1 MGEHAGCG
9 YPVQVAAVEGDQDFT
24 VALSVAFGEGLP
36 RYSVTPDGDAD
47 PLWSRPGA
55 DGQPVADVIRL
66 QWDVAGTCHERV
78 QLLGP
83 G

>member
-1 MGEHAGCG
+1 MPRSEGLMGEHAGCG

-47 PLWSRPGA
+47 PLW
-55 DGQPVADVIRL
+55 
-66 QWDVAGTCHERV
+66 
-78 QLLGP
+78 
-83 G
+83 